1 MSAVAEHVRRS
12 GLNRSLHVGSHL
24 DFEMALCHS
33 HSYPFAF
40 GMFGHS
46 IHDSRIAS
54 HRASHRHGVATAALG
69 AAVRRQLAESFCF
82 QVADFLQFGGRLNQP
97 VICLFRRCRFYLA
110 RPLCSLLCV
119 YVLLRFI
126 AIYSELRSNAAWL
139 RLFVLS
145 AYYLPVVH
153 LLIC

>member
-24 DFEMALCHS
+24 DFEMAPLS
-33 HSYPFAF
+33 LAF
-40 GMFGHS
+40 VPVSRSACSVTVFTIRALHR
-46 IHDSRIAS
+46 IVHRIAL
-54 HRASHRHGVATAALG
+54 HGVATAALG

-110 RPLCSLLCV
+110 RSLCSLLCV

-126 AIYSELRSNAAWL
+126 CLQFIRSCGATL
-139 RLFVLS
+139 HGCFFLF
-145 AYYLPVVH
+145 
-153 LLIC
+153 

>member
-1 MSAVAEHVRRS
+1 MCRAPSRF
-12 GLNRSLHVGSHL
+12 
-24 DFEMALCHS
+24 FEMAPSSLVFVFISRSACS
-33 HSYPFAF
+33 VTAF
-40 GMFGHS
+40 KIRALH
-46 IHDSRIAS
+46 RIV
-54 HRASHRHGVATAALG
+54 HRIGVATAALG

-110 RPLCSLLCV
+110 RSLCSLLCV

-126 AIYSELRSNAAWL
+126 AIHSELRSNAAWL